1 MRIVLLTLVVLL
13 SQAVPSFAKCK
24 LKDIC
29 IMMQKMDHFSILNA
43 CPGSAPLLKE
53 CKSVSE
59 VGLPKLPP
67 PEFVDNGDKTITDK
81 VNKLRW
87 LKKGIDKR
95 FTLKDAHAFANS
107 ESFAGSSEWRLP
119 TLPELQ
125 TLLSPEK
132 VVNASGKKSWINP
145 IFNHSRAH
153 YYWTSTTCDQV
164 SHIEEIYQ
172 GKHQKKTC
180 QKGGSAAWL
189 VLFKVGSS
197 LWFLTKDAKH
207 HVWLV
212 QNIK

>member
-29 IMMQKMDHFSILNA
+29 AMMQKMDHFSILNA

-53 CKSVSE
+53 CKNVSE
-59 VGLPKLPP
+59 AGLPKLPP
-67 PEFVDNGDKTITDK
+67 PEFVDNGDETITDK

-95 FTLKDAHAFANS
+95 LSLKDAYGYASS

-119 TLPELQ
+119 TLPELRS
-125 TLLSPEK
+125 LLSPEK

-145 IFNHSRAH
+145 IFDRVDPRFFTAGIDNFFR
-153 YYWTSTTCDQV
+153 
-164 SHIEEIYQ
+164 
-172 GKHQKKTC
+172 GKK
-180 QKGGSAAWL
+180 
-189 VLFKVGSS
+189 
-197 LWFLTKDAKH
+197 
-207 HVWLV
+207 
-212 QNIK
+212 

>member
-1 MRIVLLTLVVLL
+1 MRIVLLALIVLI

-29 IMMQKMDHFSILNA
+29 TMMQKMDHFSVLNA
-43 CPGSAPLLKE
+43 CPGSAPLLKQ
-53 CKSVSE
+53 CKKVNE
-59 VGLPKLPP
+59 VGLPKLPT
-67 PEFVDNGDKTITDK
+67 PEFVDNGDGTITDK

-95 FTLKDAHAFANS
+95 LSLKDAYGYASS

-119 TLPELQ
+119 TLPELRS
-125 TLLSPEK
+125 LLSPEK

-145 IFNHSRAH
+145 IFDHYRAH
-153 YYWTSTTCDQV
+153 YFWTSTTCDQV
-164 SHIEEIYQ
+164 SYIEENYQ

-180 QKGGSAAWL
+180 QKGDSAAWL
-189 VLFKVGSS
+189 VLFKVGST

-207 HVWLV
+207 RMWLV
-212 QNIK
+212 QNIQ